1 MQASTTSQPPAEQ
14 SPQEIVQK
22 VASDSEILYET
33 RSVFPF
39 DLFPDHVIV
48 DKSKVSVIRKI
59 FFLSEVIQSVPAKD
73 ILTVQMESSPFL
85 ARITIVGRMPQQAE
99 IVINNLMVK
108 DSTKL
113 RKVIQ
118 GLAIAASE
126 SVQIDSLPKSQQLQ
140 TVEEIG
146 ATNSTA

>member
-1 MQASTTSQPPAEQ
+1 MQASPTSQPPAEQ

-22 VASDSEILYET
+22 VANDSEILYET

-59 FFLSEVIQSVPAKD
+59 FFLSEVVQSVPAKD

-85 ARITIVGRMPQQAE
+85 ARITIIGRMPQQAE
-99 IVINNLMVK
+99 IVINNLLVK
-108 DSTKL
+108 DATKL

-118 GLAIAASE
+118 GLAIAAME
-126 SVQIDSLPKSQQLQ
+126 AVQIDTLPKNQQLQ